1 MLYLFCSGIVI
12 TEVRRRCDFPANFIA
27 SSTMLRSV
35 SRSPML
41 HPLNSAKVQ
50 GYGDN
55 CLGAEPS
62 VTAIIP
68 THRRPHLVMR
78 ALDSALKQ
86 TYPRL
91 NVILVIDGKD
101 EQTCRLAN
109 ELKESRLRIVELR
122 SRVGAAQARNI
133 GVDLS
138 TTDWVAFLD
147 DDDEWLPEKIAKQ
160 MEAARRSTCKY
171 PVVSTRTIVRAK
183 DFDWISPDR
192 PYRSGEPISEYLFC
206 RRRFV
211 DGARYMQTS
220 TLLMPKDLMLKFP
233 FRDLKRHQDWD
244 WLLRAAAYPGV
255 EFRMHPEPL
264 AVFHVDE
271 GRSSIGRELDWQF
284 SQSWARQMQSA
295 FTPRAYSFFIANE
308 CVTRAVKSNAGV
320 AAYAGLVRD
329 FCQGRPTVRSLLPLL
344 AFLSSTERLRGW
356 LKRRVRSVRAGTR
369 QSSAPA
375 AGA

>member
-1 MLYLFCSGIVI
+1 M
-12 TEVRRRCDFPANFIA
+12 RRCFDSSENFTA
-27 SSTMLRSV
+27 LSTMLRTV
-35 SRSPML
+35 GRSPMSHSL
-41 HPLNSAKVQ
+41 YSAKVQ
-50 GYGDN
+50 GYSDSP
-55 CLGAEPS
+55 LGAEPS

-86 TYPRL
+86 SYPRL
-91 NVILVIDGKD
+91 NVVLVIDGID
-101 EQTCRLAN
+101 EETRRRAS
-109 ELKESRLRIVELR
+109 ELKESRLRIIELR
-122 SRVGAAQARNI
+122 SSAGAAQARNI

-160 MEAARRSTCKY
+160 MEAASRSACKY

-183 DFDWISPDR
+183 AFDWISPNR
-192 PYRSGEPISEYLFC
+192 LYRNGEPMSEYLFC

-220 TLLMPKDLMLKFP
+220 TLMVRRELMLKLP

-255 EFRMHPEPL
+255 EFQMHPEPL

-271 GRSSIGRELDWQF
+271 GRSSIGRKLDWQF
-284 SQSWARQMQSA
+284 SQSWARQMRPA

-308 CVTRAVKSNAGV
+308 CVTRAVKSNAGT

-329 FCQGRPTVRSLLPLL
+329 FCQGRPTVRSFLALL
-344 AFLSSTERLRGW
+344 AFLGSTERLRGW
-356 LKRRVRSVRAGTR
+356 LRRRVRSVRAGAR
-369 QSSAPA
+369 QTNAPI